1 MLKKKSLKIVCSIIF
16 IGSLLVGCTADQ
28 TNLKKTKSDGLTFS
42 EYFRAYD
49 RLDERRNSKFY
60 KPLSMNEVQSTSLPD
75 EMKKVIHPIDLKDL
89 PFKVDEE
96 NVYFVTSKSKE
107 GKGISQAQVSYLGKN
122 EYGNTERFYI
132 ISVTESDRNP
142 LNAYDTSDEVDLVGN
157 KLKKEHLTDNLP
169 IYQQVLTT
177 NSALLYRYYQYND
190 EENKITI
197 VGTSSNE
204 FYAYYNGYIYHVGYL
219 IDREK
224 NDEEMQEK
232 MLQLTREYILGS
244 SRK

>member
-16 IGSLLVGCTADQ
+16 IGSLLVGCTANQ
-28 TNLKKTKSDGLTFS
+28 TSLKKTKSDGLTFS
-42 EYFRAYD
+42 QYFHAYD
-49 RLDERRNSKFY
+49 RLDERRNSTFY
-60 KPLSMNEVQSTSLPD
+60 KPLSMDEVQSSSLPD
-75 EMKKVIHPIDLKDL
+75 EMKKVIHPVDLKDL

-107 GKGISQAQVSYLGKN
+107 GKDINQVQVSYLGKN
-122 EYGNTERFYI
+122 EYGNIERFYI

-142 LNAYDTSDEVDLVGN
+142 LKAHDISDEVDLVGN
-157 KLKKEHLTDNLP
+157 KLKKERLTDNLP
-169 IYQQVLTT
+169 IYQQVITT
-177 NSALLYRYYQYND
+177 NSALLYRYYNYD
-190 EENKITI
+190 EADNKIAV
-197 VGTSSNE
+197 VGTTANE
-204 FYAYYNGYIYHVGYL
+204 FYAYCDGYIYHVGYL
-219 IDREK
+219 IDSEK